1 MTSIVV
7 AGGALGAIVAPW
19 IMGQAIAHV
28 SARASMEIAL
38 AFTIAMAALS
48 LSLRA
53 FDVSAREELSI

>member
-1 MTSIVV
+1 V

-19 IMGQAIAHV
+19 IMGHAIADI

-48 LSLRA
+48 LSLRV
-53 FDVSAREELSI
+53 FEVPRGEELSI